1 MRMKILFFIAAIY
14 VWWPVNEAA
23 GRSSSNF
30 ADPITQKIKK
40 EKTDTTT
47 LNGKWYLQPLLASD
61 TAAGKIPVLHI
72 SLSAGTFTGNT
83 GCNNMRGS
91 FQKTDTSFVFSPNI
105 ITTKMNCTGY
115 DEAAFLRN
123 LQRTNRY
130 KFEKDVLVLMFDATE
145 LSRWTRK
152 PGGPVKV
159 NKA

>member
-1 MRMKILFFIAAIY
+1 MKILFFIAAIY
-14 VWWPVNEAA
+14 VLWPGNEAA
-23 GRSSSNF
+23 DRKSSNF
-30 ADPITQKIKK
+30 VDTITQKVKK

-61 TAAGKIPVLHI
+61 TATGQIPVLHI
-72 SLSAGTFTGNT
+72 NGSSGTFTGNT

-91 FQKTDTSFVFSPNI
+91 FQKTDTSFVFNQNI
-105 ITTKMNCTGY
+105 ITTKMNCIGY

-130 KFEKDVLVLMFDATE
+130 KFEKGVLVLMFDATE
-145 LSRWTRK
+145 LSRWSRK
-152 PGGPVKV
+152 PGGPAKV